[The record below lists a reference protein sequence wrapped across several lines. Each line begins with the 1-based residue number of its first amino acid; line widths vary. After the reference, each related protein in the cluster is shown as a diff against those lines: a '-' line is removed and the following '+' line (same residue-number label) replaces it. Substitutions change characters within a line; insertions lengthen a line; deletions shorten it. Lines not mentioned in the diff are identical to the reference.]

1 MRIGALFILILT
13 FAVQSDRH
21 VQAQSPSLQ
30 RVMQEKVEN
39 TERLLRPVVTAD
51 FALIDRYSERLSRI
65 SYTEVSSWYARA
77 EPEYGHRATMFLDA
91 VQRMRRAAVAKD
103 RDGVAASLHRAGR
116 ELRTV
121 SSLCRS
127 DQAHRFPAR
136 RP

>member
-51 FALIDRYSERLSRI
+51 FVLIDRYSERLSRI

-103 RDGVAASLHRAGR
+103 RDNVAASYTALVESCAQCH
-116 ELRTV
+116 LYVDRT
-121 SSLCRS
+121 RS
-127 DQAHRFPAR
+127 IAFPAR